1 MDINECEINTDN
13 CHKNATCSNN
23 VGSFKC
29 VCDAGFHG
37 NGTNCYDIDECVQNF
52 SHDNQGSFNASNGCH
67 TNAFCSNLIGS
78 YECSCENGY
87 YGDGFNCSDEGSKL
101 YEATFFNK
109 NYFPNFQNY
118 SIVYIKNNLMRISNF
133 GLTY

>member
-37 NGTNCYDIDECVQNF
+37 DGTNCYDIDECVENF
-52 SHDNQGSFNASNGCH
+52 SHNNQGSFYASNGCH
-67 TNAFCSNLIGS
+67 TNAFCSNLIGT
-78 YECSCENGY
+78 YECSCQNGY

-101 YEATFFNK
+101 YEATFFNRK
-109 NYFPNFQNY
+109 LFP
-118 SIVYIKNNLMRISNF
+118 
-133 GLTY
+133 

>member
-1 MDINECEINTDN
+1 MDINECEFNTHN

-29 VCDAGFHG
+29 ICDAGFHG

-87 YGDGFNCSDEGSKL
+87 YGDGFNCSD
-101 YEATFFNK
+101 
-109 NYFPNFQNY
+109 
-118 SIVYIKNNLMRISNF
+118 
-133 GLTY
+133 